1 MSSINSLVNQKRN
14 KNLIRRTMLA
24 AIAGCLMSVCIAFAG
39 TVDIATNFFG
49 LVVTVIAKG
58 LLNAADIVL
67 EPLLEITTMSTADV
81 SRFVPGFDSGN
92 NIGNFFIQ
100 AINIIAYMIAGVLI
114 CCHII
119 SYLINIAHGEKVE
132 SIPKLIWNAVFG
144 IVMVICGK
152 TFLTMIF
159 NEIVAPLSSALTEGV
174 SDAGG
179 TFSFSGV
186 GSDMTGL
193 GEITSA
199 FDLNSLATLIVV
211 LALMLIIWWNLI
223 KLVLE
228 CAERYI
234 ICIFTIN
241 LSPLAFAT
249 MASENTKDTARSWLQ
264 MFWSQCVLLILNIW
278 VVGIARTALNNGLF
292 GASNTE
298 MVKWGLITYA
308 FLKIA
313 QRLDDMMQTAG
324 LKITRTTGLDP
335 ISEASGVLRSIG
347 NVFGGV
353 ASVAGHV
360 AGVGKNMWD
369 AGKNIGKANGVE
381 PIKSFADFMNGG
393 ETSAQD
399 GGYVNNASMADKM
412 KADAVLG
419 KETMYDRADK
429 MASGALNADSYNTD
443 AYKQVLEDKL
453 RSAGHLDDD
462 AHVESVKIGEDGKL
476 LASAV
481 KRDEKNRVSEKSE
494 FEIGDTQEGL
504 LDVNGAKKY
513 DSMQVAPNGKSV
525 MEEDSAMGKFGL
537 RKVGEDAAGNQIW
550 EAEQSVNMFGDKVK
564 DVTPDANNKV
574 QFTIPASEIAKGRKA
589 GDSDA
594 MTAYK
599 HFNAND
605 DNDAF
610 KNSIRDALSAETGS
624 AALNK
629 ARENEE
635 EQAAMAT
642 RIGMTD
648 KERLADMMNPDSN
661 ADYNSPN
668 AFKAMEDHIKENAQ
682 YYPAQAAMLADGGH
696 VTGMHVSDGTDGNP
710 AGSLI
715 VAIGNDQDGKNSQ
728 ATCTFTRDEEPVP
741 ETAETPAAQ
750 TNEQPVK
757 DADAAPAPVNE
768 DAPAPVGEEASAP
781 APQSA
786 DETTAAPATET
797 AQAPVPQDMDSKV
810 DAPAPVSEEA
820 SAPAPQSADEAPT
833 APATETAQAPV
844 PQDVDSK
851 VDAPAP
857 VGEEASAPAP
867 QSVDETA
874 TTPVAETAQTPV
886 PQDIDSEVDAPAP
899 VGEEAAT
906 PAPQDVGGKADAPV
920 PASENASAPATQSA
934 DGKVAEPTSADGA
947 TPASGVTAPAPV
959 PAQNPTTNTVN
970 APVQGAAPVSGGTV
984 PGAANAPKTANVP
997 GMAANNMPAST
1008 APETAA
1014 TPAVNAPAPAST
1026 TGTNAP
1032 TSVPGTTP
1040 APSTASGQ
1048 SSTAPGSGTA
1058 PTTVRPATGA
1068 GSVSAPAPSAS
1079 IPTAPVSGGSA
1090 GVAVAAGV
1098 AAGAVAGTAAGQAQP
1113 VSAPASTTVSAPGS
1127 APTIP
1132 TESSAASAPTST
1144 TPATTTPASA
1154 PESGSGTTND
1164 GATAPVV
1171 NHEASAPT
1179 APIPATAPAST
1190 QESGETASAPSTA
1203 TTPATQITPE
1213 TASAPS
1219 ESDSSSAGGHA
1230 TTPNEG
1236 TTHSESSGTGS
1247 VSDVPGAGG
1256 TDTLGRSDSAP
1267 TSTNGQESGSAPA
1280 QGSGGTMS
1288 PATAD
1293 TASAVPESAPAES
1306 ATTTNVATP
1315 APVSD
1320 TGSSEPS
1327 GDSGSSFGNDAGS
1340 SSGSAP
1346 ASGESAHA
1354 PSGSGSSGSGTSVSA
1369 PASSGNTG
1377 SSSES
1382 ASSGSANDSTDT
1394 PTSETG
1400 GTSSETVEAPAADG
1414 LPYAVGET
1422 GGSGYS
1428 EGDMP
1433 PEPETT
1439 VETETAATEVV
1450 QVEQAAEQQS
1460 SGSAVTETVD
1470 EAGSESNT
1478 QNSHD
1483 DSENYSGGQNT
1494 DAEDVSEPDSA
1505 DEPDTQDETE
1515 DTEFDATDDAAFDVP
1530 IADGSEYYEDKAQ
1543 TNSFTAPEQ
1552 EMAEPEPVAEHEH
1565 ESEPEQLAEQKR
1577 PPIPEAYMTSQS
1589 SVTRL
1594 SSTNGTVES
1603 DSLGMFQMTREEV
1616 ADNGW
1621 TTWRILQ
1628 KVDSDGSVPEYAPFV
1643 VHIKPVWD
1651 PATRTSRPATFDEV
1665 ANKARSIEGFEN
1677 VGPDLDADYRRS
1689 QARQES
1695 RKNSEPRPYNGHS
1708 NGQPHFQ
1715 RYDDQKRD
1723 SHGHGK
1729 QDKKHNPFSGMGDY
1743 KRKR

>member
-1 MSSINSLVNQKRN
+1 
-14 KNLIRRTMLA
+14 
-24 AIAGCLMSVCIAFAG
+24 MSVCIAFAG

-179 TFSFSGV
+179 TFSFSSV

-757 DADAAPAPVNE
+757 DVDAAPAPLNE
-768 DAPAPVGEEASAP
+768 DAPAPVG
-781 APQSA
+781 
-786 DETTAAPATET
+786 
-797 AQAPVPQDMDSKV
+797 
-810 DAPAPVSEEA
+810 EEA

-867 QSVDETA
+867 QSVDATA
-874 TTPVAETAQTPV
+874 TTPIAETAQTPV
-886 PQDIDSEVDAPAP
+886 PQDMDSEVDAPAP
-899 VGEEAAT
+899 VGEEAVT

-920 PASENASAPATQSA
+920 PASEYASAPATQST
-934 DGKVAEPTSADGA
+934 DGKVAEPTSAGGA
-947 TPASGVTAPAPV
+947 TPASGVTTPAPA

-984 PGAANAPKTANVP
+984 PGTANAPKTANVP

-1014 TPAVNAPAPAST
+1014 TPAVNTPAPAST
-1026 TGTNAP
+1026 TGANAP

-1040 APSTASGQ
+1040 TPSTTSGQ
-1048 SSTAPGSGTA
+1048 SSTVPGSGTA
-1058 PTTVRPATGA
+1058 PAKAKPTTGA

-1079 IPTAPVSGGSA
+1079 IPSAPVSGDS
-1090 GVAVAAGV
+1090 AGV
-1098 AAGAVAGTAAGQAQP
+1098 AAGAVAGTATGQAHP

-1127 APTIP
+1127 VPTTP
-1132 TESSAASAPTST
+1132 TESGAASAPASPAPT
-1144 TPATTTPASA
+1144 TPTHVSA
-1154 PESGSGTTND
+1154 PESGSGTTNG

-1190 QESGETASAPSTA
+1190 QESGETAPAPSTA
-1203 TTPATQITPE
+1203 TTHATQITPE

-1219 ESDSSSAGGHA
+1219 ESGSSPAGGHA
-1230 TTPNEG
+1230 TAPNEG

-1247 VSDVPGAGG
+1247 VSNAPSADG

-1280 QGSGGTMS
+1280 QGSGGTTS

-1293 TASAVPESAPAES
+1293 TASAAPESAPAES
-1306 ATTTNVATP
+1306 VTTTNVATLAP
-1315 APVSD
+1315 ASD

-1327 GDSGSSFGNDAGS
+1327 GNSGS
-1340 SSGSAP
+1340 SSGNGA
-1346 ASGESAHA
+1346 
-1354 PSGSGSSGSGTSVSA
+1354 GSSGSGTSVSA
-1369 PASSGNTG
+1369 PASSGNIG

-1382 ASSGSANDSTDT
+1382 APSGSVNDSTDT

-1400 GTSSETVEAPAADG
+1400 GTSSEKVEAPAADG

-1439 VETETAATEVV
+1439 VKTETAATEVV

-1565 ESEPEQLAEQKR
+1565 ESEPEQVAEQKR

-1695 RKNSEPRPYNGHS
+1695 RKNSEPRPYNGRS

-1723 SHGHGK
+1723 SQGHGK
-1729 QDKKHNPFSGMGDY
+1729 QNKRNNPFSGMDDY

>member
-1 MSSINSLVNQKRN
+1 
-14 KNLIRRTMLA
+14 MLA
-24 AIAGCLMSVCIAFAG
+24 AVAGCLMSVCIAFAG

-92 NIGNFFIQ
+92 NIGNFFIR

-179 TFSFSGV
+179 TFSFSSV

-605 DNDAF
+605 DSDAF

-757 DADAAPAPVNE
+757 DVDAAPAPLNE
-768 DAPAPVGEEASAP
+768 DAPAPVG
-781 APQSA
+781 
-786 DETTAAPATET
+786 
-797 AQAPVPQDMDSKV
+797 
-810 DAPAPVSEEA
+810 EEA

-851 VDAPAP
+851 VDAHAP

-867 QSVDETA
+867 QSVDATA
-874 TTPVAETAQTPV
+874 TTPIAETAQTPV
-886 PQDIDSEVDAPAP
+886 PQDMDSEVDAPAP
-899 VGEEAAT
+899 VGEEAVT
-906 PAPQDVGGKADAPV
+906 HAPQDVGDKADAPV

-934 DGKVAEPTSADGA
+934 DGKVAEPTSAGGA
-947 TPASGVTAPAPV
+947 TPASGVTAPAPA

-984 PGAANAPKTANVP
+984 PGTANAPKTANVP

-1014 TPAVNAPAPAST
+1014 TPAVNAPAPGST
-1026 TGTNAP
+1026 TGANAP

-1048 SSTAPGSGTA
+1048 SSTVPGSGTA
-1058 PTTVRPATGA
+1058 PTTVRPAAGA
-1068 GSVSAPAPSAS
+1068 GSVSAQAPSAS

-1098 AAGAVAGTAAGQAQP
+1098 AAGAVAGTATGQAHP

-1127 APTIP
+1127 VPTTP
-1132 TESSAASAPTST
+1132 TESGAASAPASPAPT
-1144 TPATTTPASA
+1144 TPTHVSA
-1154 PESGSGTTND
+1154 PESGSGTTNG

-1230 TTPNEG
+1230 TPNEG

-1247 VSDVPGAGG
+1247 VSNVPGAGG

-1327 GDSGSSFGNDAGS
+1327 GDSGSSFGNGAGS

-1369 PASSGNTG
+1369 LTSSGNIG

-1382 ASSGSANDSTDT
+1382 APSGSVNDSTDT

-1400 GTSSETVEAPAADG
+1400 GTSSEKVEAPAADG

-1439 VETETAATEVV
+1439 VKTETAATEVV

-1460 SGSAVTETVD
+1460 GSSTVTETVD
-1470 EAGSESNT
+1470 EAGSESHT

-1483 DSENYSGGQNT
+1483 DSENYSDGQNT
-1494 DAEDVSEPDSA
+1494 DTEDVPEPDSA

-1552 EMAEPEPVAEHEH
+1552 EMAEPEPVAEPEP
-1565 ESEPEQLAEQKR
+1565 ESEPEQVAEQKR

-1677 VGPDLDADYRRS
+1677 VGPDLDVDYRRS

-1695 RKNSEPRPYNGHS
+1695 RKNSEPRPYNGRS

>member
-1 MSSINSLVNQKRN
+1 
-14 KNLIRRTMLA
+14 MLA

-92 NIGNFFIQ
+92 NIGNFFIR

-144 IVMVICGK
+144 IAMVICGK

-308 FLKIA
+308 FLRIA

-610 KNSIRDALSAETGS
+610 KNSIRDVLSAETGS

-757 DADAAPAPVNE
+757 DVDAAPAPLNE
-768 DAPAPVGEEASAP
+768 DAPAPVG
-781 APQSA
+781 
-786 DETTAAPATET
+786 
-797 AQAPVPQDMDSKV
+797 
-810 DAPAPVSEEA
+810 EEA

-833 APATETAQAPV
+833 APATETAQ
-844 PQDVDSK
+844 
-851 VDAPAP
+851 
-857 VGEEASAPAP
+857 
-867 QSVDETA
+867 
-874 TTPVAETAQTPV
+874 TPV
-886 PQDIDSEVDAPAP
+886 PQDMDSEVDAPAP
-899 VGEEAAT
+899 VGGEAVT
-906 PAPQDVGGKADAPV
+906 HAPQDVGDKADAPV

-934 DGKVAEPTSADGA
+934 DGKVAEPTSAGGA
-947 TPASGVTAPAPV
+947 TPASGVTAPAPA

-984 PGAANAPKTANVP
+984 PGTANPPKTANVP

-1014 TPAVNAPAPAST
+1014 TPAVNAPAPGST
-1026 TGTNAP
+1026 TGANAP

-1048 SSTAPGSGTA
+1048 SSTVPGSGTA
-1058 PTTVRPATGA
+1058 PTTVRPAAGA
-1068 GSVSAPAPSAS
+1068 GSVSAQAPSAS

-1098 AAGAVAGTAAGQAQP
+1098 AAGAVAGTATGQAHP

-1127 APTIP
+1127 VPTTP
-1132 TESSAASAPTST
+1132 TESGAASAPASPAPT
-1144 TPATTTPASA
+1144 TPTHVSA
-1154 PESGSGTTND
+1154 PESGSGTTNG

-1247 VSDVPGAGG
+1247 VSNVPGAGG

-1369 PASSGNTG
+1369 PASSGNTD

-1439 VETETAATEVV
+1439 VKTETAATEVV
-1450 QVEQAAEQQS
+1450 QVEQAAEQQT

-1470 EAGSESNT
+1470 EAGSESHT

-1494 DAEDVSEPDSA
+1494 DTEDVSKPDSA

-1565 ESEPEQLAEQKR
+1565 ESEPEQVAEQKR

-1695 RKNSEPRPYNGHS
+1695 RKNSEPRPYNGRS

-1723 SHGHGK
+1723 SQGHGK
-1729 QDKKHNPFSGMGDY
+1729 QNKRNNPFSGMDDY

>member
-1 MSSINSLVNQKRN
+1 
-14 KNLIRRTMLA
+14 
-24 AIAGCLMSVCIAFAG
+24 MSVCIAFAG

-313 QRLDDMMQTAG
+313 QRLDDMMQIAG

-757 DADAAPAPVNE
+757 DVDAAPASLNE
-768 DAPAPVGEEASAP
+768 DAPAPVG
-781 APQSA
+781 
-786 DETTAAPATET
+786 
-797 AQAPVPQDMDSKV
+797 
-810 DAPAPVSEEA
+810 EEA

-867 QSVDETA
+867 QSVDATA
-874 TTPVAETAQTPV
+874 TTPIAETAQTPV
-886 PQDIDSEVDAPAP
+886 PQDMDSEVDAPAP
-899 VGEEAAT
+899 VGEEAVT
-906 PAPQDVGGKADAPV
+906 HAPQDVGDKADAPV

-934 DGKVAEPTSADGA
+934 DGKVAEPTSAGGA
-947 TPASGVTAPAPV
+947 TPASGVTAPALA

-984 PGAANAPKTANVP
+984 PGTANAPKTANVP
-997 GMAANNMPAST
+997 GMPANNMPAST

-1014 TPAVNAPAPAST
+1014 TPAVNAPAPGST
-1026 TGTNAP
+1026 TGANAP

-1048 SSTAPGSGTA
+1048 SSTVPGSGTA
-1058 PTTVRPATGA
+1058 PTTVRPAAGA
-1068 GSVSAPAPSAS
+1068 GSVSAQAPSAS

-1098 AAGAVAGTAAGQAQP
+1098 AAGAVAGTATGQAHP

-1127 APTIP
+1127 VPTTP
-1132 TESSAASAPTST
+1132 TESGAASAPASPAPT
-1144 TPATTTPASA
+1144 TPTHVSA
-1154 PESGSGTTND
+1154 PESGSGTTNG

-1247 VSDVPGAGG
+1247 VSNVPGAGG
-1256 TDTLGRSDSAP
+1256 TDTHGRSDSAP

-1293 TASAVPESAPAES
+1293 TASAVPESEPAES

-1327 GDSGSSFGNDAGS
+1327 GDSGSSFGNGAGS

-1354 PSGSGSSGSGTSVSA
+1354 PSGSGGSGSGTSVSA

-1439 VETETAATEVV
+1439 VETETAATELV

>member
-1 MSSINSLVNQKRN
+1 
-14 KNLIRRTMLA
+14 MLA
-24 AIAGCLMSVCIAFAG
+24 AVAGCLMSVCIAFAG

-757 DADAAPAPVNE
+757 DVDAAPAPLNE
-768 DAPAPVGEEASAP
+768 DAPAPVG
-781 APQSA
+781 
-786 DETTAAPATET
+786 
-797 AQAPVPQDMDSKV
+797 
-810 DAPAPVSEEA
+810 EEA

-867 QSVDETA
+867 QSVDATA
-874 TTPVAETAQTPV
+874 TTPIAETAQTPV
-886 PQDIDSEVDAPAP
+886 PQDMDSEVDAPAP
-899 VGEEAAT
+899 VGEEAVT

-920 PASENASAPATQSA
+920 PASENASAPATQST
-934 DGKVAEPTSADGA
+934 DGKVAEPTSAGGA
-947 TPASGVTAPAPV
+947 TPASGVTTPAPA

-984 PGAANAPKTANVP
+984 PGTANAPKTANVP

-1014 TPAVNAPAPAST
+1014 TPAVNTPAPAST
-1026 TGTNAP
+1026 TGANAP

-1040 APSTASGQ
+1040 TPSTTSGQ
-1048 SSTAPGSGTA
+1048 SSTVPGSGTA
-1058 PTTVRPATGA
+1058 PAKAKPTTGA

-1079 IPTAPVSGGSA
+1079 IPSAPVSGDS
-1090 GVAVAAGV
+1090 AGV
-1098 AAGAVAGTAAGQAQP
+1098 AAGAVAGTATRQAHP

-1127 APTIP
+1127 VPTTP
-1132 TESSAASAPTST
+1132 TES
-1144 TPATTTPASA
+1144 
-1154 PESGSGTTND
+1154 
-1164 GATAPVV
+1164 GA
-1171 NHEASAPT
+1171 
-1179 APIPATAPAST
+1179 
-1190 QESGETASAPSTA
+1190 
-1203 TTPATQITPE
+1203 
-1213 TASAPS
+1213 ASAPS

-1230 TTPNEG
+1230 TAPNEG
-1236 TTHSESSGTGS
+1236 TTHSESSGTDS
-1247 VSDVPGAGG
+1247 VSNVP

-1280 QGSGGTMS
+1280 QGGGGTTS

-1293 TASAVPESAPAES
+1293 TASAAPESAPAES

-1327 GDSGSSFGNDAGS
+1327 GDSGSSSGNSAGS

-1369 PASSGNTG
+1369 LTSSGNTG

-1382 ASSGSANDSTDT
+1382 ASSGSANDSTNT

-1460 SGSAVTETVD
+1460 SGSAVTETVN

-1565 ESEPEQLAEQKR
+1565 ESEPEQVAEQKR

-1695 RKNSEPRPYNGHS
+1695 RKNSEPRPYNGRS

-1723 SHGHGK
+1723 SQGHGK
-1729 QDKKHNPFSGMGDY
+1729 QNKRNNPFSGMDDY

>member
-1 MSSINSLVNQKRN
+1 
-14 KNLIRRTMLA
+14 MLA
-24 AIAGCLMSVCIAFAG
+24 AVAGCLMSVCIAFAG

-81 SRFVPGFDSGN
+81 SRFVPGFDNGN

-119 SYLINIAHGEKVE
+119 SYLINLAHGEKVE
-132 SIPKLIWNAVFG
+132 SVPKLIWNAVFG

-152 TFLTMIF
+152 TLLTMIF

-241 LSPLAFAT
+241 FSPLAFAT
-249 MASENTKDTARSWLQ
+249 MASENTKDTAKSWLQ

-335 ISEASGVLRSIG
+335 ISEASGVLWSIG

-429 MASGALNADSYNTD
+429 MASGALNTDSYNTD

-797 AQAPVPQDMDSKV
+797 AQAPVPQDMDS
-810 DAPAPVSEEA
+810 
-820 SAPAPQSADEAPT
+820 
-833 APATETAQAPV
+833 
-844 PQDVDSK
+844 
-851 VDAPAP
+851 
-857 VGEEASAPAP
+857 
-867 QSVDETA
+867 
-874 TTPVAETAQTPV
+874 
-886 PQDIDSEVDAPAP
+886 EVDAPAP
-899 VGEEAAT
+899 VGEEAVT
-906 PAPQDVGGKADAPV
+906 HAPQDVGDKADAPV

-934 DGKVAEPTSADGA
+934 DGKVAEPTSAGGA
-947 TPASGVTAPAPV
+947 TPASGVTAPAPA

-984 PGAANAPKTANVP
+984 PGTANAPKTANVP

-1014 TPAVNAPAPAST
+1014 TPAVNAPAPGST
-1026 TGTNAP
+1026 TGANAP

-1048 SSTAPGSGTA
+1048 SSTVPGSGTA
-1058 PTTVRPATGA
+1058 PTTVRPAAGA
-1068 GSVSAPAPSAS
+1068 GSVSAQAPSAS

-1098 AAGAVAGTAAGQAQP
+1098 AAGAVAGTATGQAHP

-1127 APTIP
+1127 VPTTP
-1132 TESSAASAPTST
+1132 TESGAASAPASPAPT
-1144 TPATTTPASA
+1144 TPTHVSA
-1154 PESGSGTTND
+1154 PESGSGTTNG

-1247 VSDVPGAGG
+1247 VSNVPGAGG

-1327 GDSGSSFGNDAGS
+1327 GDSGSSFGNGAGS

-1369 PASSGNTG
+1369 PASSGNTD

-1400 GTSSETVEAPAADG
+1400 GTSSKTVEAPAADG

-1439 VETETAATEVV
+1439 VKTETAATEVV
-1450 QVEQAAEQQS
+1450 QVEQAAEQQT

-1470 EAGSESNT
+1470 EAGSESHT

-1494 DAEDVSEPDSA
+1494 DTEDVSKPDSA

-1565 ESEPEQLAEQKR
+1565 ESEPEQVAEQKR

>member
-1 MSSINSLVNQKRN
+1 
-14 KNLIRRTMLA
+14 MLA
-24 AIAGCLMSVCIAFAG
+24 AVAGCLMSVCIAFAG

-49 LVVTVIAKG
+49 LIVTVIAKG

-67 EPLLEITTMSTADV
+67 KPLLEITTMSTADV
-81 SRFVPGFDSGN
+81 SRFVPGFGSGN
-92 NIGNFFIQ
+92 NIGDFFIQ

-119 SYLINIAHGEKVE
+119 SYLISIAHDEKVE
-132 SIPKLIWNAVFG
+132 SIPKLFWNAVFG

-159 NEIVAPLSSALTEGV
+159 NEIVSPLSSALTEGV

-179 TFSFSGV
+179 TFSFSSV

-211 LALMLIIWWNLI
+211 LVLMLIIWWNLI

-234 ICIFTIN
+234 ICVFTIN

-605 DNDAF
+605 DSDAF

-635 EQAAMAT
+635 KQAAMAT

-741 ETAETPAAQ
+741 ETAETPAVQ

-757 DADAAPAPVNE
+757 DADAAPAPLNE

-786 DETTAAPATET
+786 DE
-797 AQAPVPQDMDSKV
+797 
-810 DAPAPVSEEA
+810 
-820 SAPAPQSADEAPT
+820 APT
-833 APATETAQAPV
+833 ASATETAQAPV
-844 PQDVDSK
+844 PQDVDS
-851 VDAPAP
+851 
-857 VGEEASAPAP
+857 
-867 QSVDETA
+867 
-874 TTPVAETAQTPV
+874 
-886 PQDIDSEVDAPAP
+886 EVDAPAP
-899 VGEEAAT
+899 IGEKAAT
-906 PAPQDVGGKADAPV
+906 PAPQDVGDKADAPV

-934 DGKVAEPTSADGA
+934 DGNVAEPASAGGT
-947 TPASGVTAPAPV
+947 TPASGATAPTPA
-959 PAQNPTTNTVN
+959 PAQNSTTNTVN

-984 PGAANAPKTANVP
+984 PGTANAPKTANVP
-997 GMAANNMPAST
+997 G
-1008 APETAA
+1008 TAA

-1026 TGTNAP
+1026 TGANAP
-1032 TSVPGTTP
+1032 TSVPGTSP

-1048 SSTAPGSGTA
+1048 SSTVPGSGTA
-1058 PTTVRPATGA
+1058 PTTVRPAAGA
-1068 GSVSAPAPSAS
+1068 GSVSTPAPSAS

-1113 VSAPASTTVSAPGS
+1113 VSTPASTTVSAPGS

-1132 TESSAASAPTST
+1132 TESGAASAPTS
-1144 TPATTTPASA
+1144 TTPASA

-1171 NHEASAPT
+1171 NHEASVPT
-1179 APIPATAPAST
+1179 VPIPATAPAST
-1190 QESGETASAPSTA
+1190 QESGE
-1203 TTPATQITPE
+1203 I
-1213 TASAPS
+1213 
-1219 ESDSSSAGGHA
+1219 
-1230 TTPNEG
+1230 
-1236 TTHSESSGTGS
+1236 
-1247 VSDVPGAGG
+1247 
-1256 TDTLGRSDSAP
+1256 
-1267 TSTNGQESGSAPA
+1267 APA
-1280 QGSGGTMS
+1280 QGSGGTTS
-1288 PATAD
+1288 PATVD
-1293 TASAVPESAPAES
+1293 TTSAAPESAPAES

-1315 APVSD
+1315 APASD

-1327 GDSGSSFGNDAGS
+1327 GSSESSSDNSAGS

-1369 PASSGNTG
+1369 PTSSGDTG

-1382 ASSGSANDSTDT
+1382 APSGSVNDSTDT
-1394 PTSETG
+1394 PTSETAD
-1400 GTSSETVEAPAADG
+1400 TSSENVEVPAADG

-1460 SGSAVTETVD
+1460 GGSTVTETVD

-1483 DSENYSGGQNT
+1483 DSESYSGGQYT
-1494 DAEDVSEPDSA
+1494 DTEDVSEPDSA

-1515 DTEFDATDDAAFDVP
+1515 DTEFDETDDAAFDAP

-1552 EMAEPEPVAEHEH
+1552 EMAEPEPAA
-1565 ESEPEQLAEQKR
+1565 EPESKSEQVPEQKR

-1729 QDKKHNPFSGMGDY
+1729 QDKRHNPFSGMGDY
-1743 KRKR
+1743 KRRR

>member
-1 MSSINSLVNQKRN
+1 MNQKRN

-24 AIAGCLMSVCIAFAG
+24 AVAGCLMSVCIAFAG

-249 MASENTKDTARSWLQ
+249 MASENTKDTAKSWLQ

-605 DNDAF
+605 DSDAF

-741 ETAETPAAQ
+741 ETAETPAVQ

-757 DADAAPAPVNE
+757 DADAAPAPLNE

-781 APQSA
+781 APQS
-786 DETTAAPATET
+786 T
-797 AQAPVPQDMDSKV
+797 
-810 DAPAPVSEEA
+810 
-820 SAPAPQSADEAPT
+820 DEAPT

-844 PQDVDSK
+844 PQDVDSR

-857 VGEEASAPAP
+857 VGEEASVPAP

-874 TTPVAETAQTPV
+874 TTPAAETAQAPV
-886 PQDIDSEVDAPAP
+886 PQDMDSGVDAPAP
-899 VGEEAAT
+899 VGEETVT
-906 PAPQDVGGKADAPV
+906 PASQDVGGKADAPV

-934 DGKVAEPTSADGA
+934 DGKVVEPTSAGGA
-947 TPASGVTAPAPV
+947 TPASGVTAPTPA

-970 APVQGAAPVSGGTV
+970 APAQEAAPVSGVTV
-984 PGAANAPKTANVP
+984 PGTANAPKTANVP

-1014 TPAVNAPAPAST
+1014 TPVVNAPAPASN
-1026 TGTNAP
+1026 TGTSAP
-1032 TSVPGTTP
+1032 TSVPGTSP

-1048 SSTAPGSGTA
+1048 SSTVPGSGTA
-1058 PTTVRPATGA
+1058 PTTVKPAAGA
-1068 GSVSAPAPSAS
+1068 GSVSTPAPSAS

-1113 VSAPASTTVSAPGS
+1113 VSTPASTTVSAPGS
-1127 APTIP
+1127 APTTP
-1132 TESSAASAPTST
+1132 TESGAASAPASPS
-1144 TPATTTPASA
+1144 PAAPTHVSA

-1190 QESGETASAPSTA
+1190 QESGETAPAPSSA
-1203 TTPATQITPE
+1203 TTPATQTTSE
-1213 TASAPS
+1213 TASS
-1219 ESDSSSAGGHA
+1219 ESSAPSAGGHA

-1247 VSDVPGAGG
+1247 VSNVPGAGG

-1327 GDSGSSFGNDAGS
+1327 GDSGSSFGNGAGS

-1382 ASSGSANDSTDT
+1382 ASSSSANDSTDT

-1450 QVEQAAEQQS
+1450 QVEQAAEQQT

-1470 EAGSESNT
+1470 EAGSESHT

-1494 DAEDVSEPDSA
+1494 DTEDVPKPDFA

-1552 EMAEPEPVAEHEH
+1552 EMAEPEPVAEP
-1565 ESEPEQLAEQKR
+1565 ESEPEQVAEQKR

-1695 RKNSEPRPYNGHS
+1695 RKNSEPRHYNERS
-1708 NGQPHFQ
+1708 NDQPHFQ

-1729 QDKKHNPFSGMGDY
+1729 QDKRHNPFSGMGDY
-1743 KRKR
+1743 KRRR

>member
-1 MSSINSLVNQKRN
+1 
-14 KNLIRRTMLA
+14 MLA

-119 SYLINIAHGEKVE
+119 SYLINIAHDEKVE

-324 LKITRTTGLDP
+324 LKITRTTRLDT
-335 ISEASGVLRSIG
+335 ISEASDVLRSIG

-757 DADAAPAPVNE
+757 DVDAAPAPLNE
-768 DAPAPVGEEASAP
+768 DAPAPVG
-781 APQSA
+781 
-786 DETTAAPATET
+786 
-797 AQAPVPQDMDSKV
+797 
-810 DAPAPVSEEA
+810 EEA

-867 QSVDETA
+867 QSVDATA
-874 TTPVAETAQTPV
+874 TTPIAETAQTPV
-886 PQDIDSEVDAPAP
+886 PQDMDSEVDAPAP
-899 VGEEAAT
+899 VGEEAVT
-906 PAPQDVGGKADAPV
+906 HAPQDVGDKADAPV

-934 DGKVAEPTSADGA
+934 DGKVAEPTSAGGA
-947 TPASGVTAPAPV
+947 TPASGVTAPAPA

-984 PGAANAPKTANVP
+984 PGTANPPKTANVP

-1014 TPAVNAPAPAST
+1014 TPAVNAPAPGST
-1026 TGTNAP
+1026 TGANAP

-1048 SSTAPGSGTA
+1048 SSTVPGSGTA
-1058 PTTVRPATGA
+1058 PTTVRPAAGA
-1068 GSVSAPAPSAS
+1068 GSVSAQAPSAS

-1098 AAGAVAGTAAGQAQP
+1098 AAGAVAGTATGQAHP

-1127 APTIP
+1127 VPTTP
-1132 TESSAASAPTST
+1132 TESGAASAPASPAPT
-1144 TPATTTPASA
+1144 TPTHVSA
-1154 PESGSGTTND
+1154 PESGSGTTNG

>member
-1 MSSINSLVNQKRN
+1 
-14 KNLIRRTMLA
+14 MLA
-24 AIAGCLMSVCIAFAG
+24 AVAGCLMSVCIAFAG

-179 TFSFSGV
+179 TFSFSSV

-781 APQSA
+781 
-786 DETTAAPATET
+786 
-797 AQAPVPQDMDSKV
+797 V
-810 DAPAPVSEEA
+810 
-820 SAPAPQSADEAPT
+820 PQSADEAPT

-906 PAPQDVGGKADAPV
+906 PAPQDVGGKADAHV

-934 DGKVAEPTSADGA
+934 DGKVAEPTSAGGA
-947 TPASGVTAPAPV
+947 TPASGVTAPAPA
-959 PAQNPTTNTVN
+959 PAQNSTTNTVN

-984 PGAANAPKTANVP
+984 PGTANAPKTANVP

-1014 TPAVNAPAPAST
+1014 TPAVNAPVPAST
-1026 TGTNAP
+1026 TGANAP

-1048 SSTAPGSGTA
+1048 SSTVPGSGTA
-1058 PTTVRPATGA
+1058 PAMVRPAAGA

-1113 VSAPASTTVSAPGS
+1113 VSTPASTTVSAPGS
-1127 APTIP
+1127 TLTTP
-1132 TESSAASAPTST
+1132 TESGTASAPAST
-1144 TPATTTPASA
+1144 TPAAPTHVSA
-1154 PESGSGTTND
+1154 LESGSGTTND
-1164 GATAPVV
+1164 GATVPVV
-1171 NHEASAPT
+1171 NHEASVPT
-1179 APIPATAPAST
+1179 APIHATAPAST
-1190 QESGETASAPSTA
+1190 QESGETAPAPSTA
-1203 TTPATQITPE
+1203 TTHATQITPE

-1219 ESDSSSAGGHA
+1219 ESGSSPAGGHA
-1230 TTPNEG
+1230 TAPNEG

-1247 VSDVPGAGG
+1247 GG
-1256 TDTLGRSDSAP
+1256 TT
-1267 TSTNGQESGSAPA
+1267 
-1280 QGSGGTMS
+1280 S

-1293 TASAVPESAPAES
+1293 TASAAPESAPAES
-1306 ATTTNVATP
+1306 VTTTNVATLAP
-1315 APVSD
+1315 ASD

-1327 GDSGSSFGNDAGS
+1327 GNSGS
-1340 SSGSAP
+1340 SSGNGA
-1346 ASGESAHA
+1346 
-1354 PSGSGSSGSGTSVSA
+1354 GSSGSGTSVSA
-1369 PASSGNTG
+1369 PASSGNIG

-1382 ASSGSANDSTDT
+1382 APFGSVNDSTDT

-1400 GTSSETVEAPAADG
+1400 GTSSEKVEAPAADG

-1428 EGDMP
+1428 ECDMP

-1439 VETETAATEVV
+1439 VKTETAATEVV

-1460 SGSAVTETVD
+1460 GSSTVTETVD
-1470 EAGSESNT
+1470 EAGSESHT

-1494 DAEDVSEPDSA
+1494 DTEDVPEPDSV

-1515 DTEFDATDDAAFDVP
+1515 DTEFDATDDSAFDVP

-1543 TNSFTAPEQ
+1543 TNSFTAPAQ
-1552 EMAEPEPVAEHEH
+1552 EMAEPEPVAESEP
-1565 ESEPEQLAEQKR
+1565 ESEPEQVAEQKR
-1577 PPIPEAYMTSQS
+1577 PPIPEAYMTSRS

-1695 RKNSEPRPYNGHS
+1695 RKNSEPRPYNGRS

-1723 SHGHGK
+1723 SQGHGK
-1729 QDKKHNPFSGMGDY
+1729 QNKRNDPFSGIDDY

>member
-1 MSSINSLVNQKRN
+1 
-14 KNLIRRTMLA
+14 MLA

-249 MASENTKDTARSWLQ
+249 MASENTKDTSRSWLQ

-728 ATCTFTRDEEPVP
+728 ATCTFTRDEETAS

-757 DADAAPAPVNE
+757 DVDAAPAPLNE
-768 DAPAPVGEEASAP
+768 DAPAPVG
-781 APQSA
+781 
-786 DETTAAPATET
+786 
-797 AQAPVPQDMDSKV
+797 
-810 DAPAPVSEEA
+810 EEA

-857 VGEEASAPAP
+857 VGEEA
-867 QSVDETA
+867 VTH
-874 TTPVAETAQTPV
+874 
-886 PQDIDSEVDAPAP
+886 
-899 VGEEAAT
+899 
-906 PAPQDVGGKADAPV
+906 APQDVGDKADAPV

-934 DGKVAEPTSADGA
+934 DGKVAEPTSAGGA
-947 TPASGVTAPAPV
+947 TPASGVTAPAPA

-984 PGAANAPKTANVP
+984 PGTANAPKTVNVP

-1014 TPAVNAPAPAST
+1014 TPAVNAPAPGST
-1026 TGTNAP
+1026 TGANAP

-1048 SSTAPGSGTA
+1048 SSTVPGSGTA
-1058 PTTVRPATGA
+1058 PTTVRPAAGA
-1068 GSVSAPAPSAS
+1068 GSVSAHAPSAS

-1098 AAGAVAGTAAGQAQP
+1098 AAGAVAGTATGQAHP

-1127 APTIP
+1127 VPTTP
-1132 TESSAASAPTST
+1132 TESGAASAPASPAPT
-1144 TPATTTPASA
+1144 TPTHVSA
-1154 PESGSGTTND
+1154 PESGSGTTNG

-1190 QESGETASAPSTA
+1190 QESGETASTPSTA

-1247 VSDVPGAGG
+1247 VSNVPGAGG

-1327 GDSGSSFGNDAGS
+1327 GDSGSSFGNGAGS

-1369 PASSGNTG
+1369 LTSSGNTG

-1382 ASSGSANDSTDT
+1382 APSGSANDGTDT

-1400 GTSSETVEAPAADG
+1400 GTSSEKVEAPAADG

-1439 VETETAATEVV
+1439 VKTETAATEVV
-1450 QVEQAAEQQS
+1450 QVEQAAEQQT

-1470 EAGSESNT
+1470 EAGSESHT

-1494 DAEDVSEPDSA
+1494 DTEDVSEPDSA

-1565 ESEPEQLAEQKR
+1565 ESEPEQVAEQKR

-1723 SHGHGK
+1723 SHDHGK
-1729 QDKKHNPFSGMGDY
+1729 QDKRHNPFGGMGDY

>member
-1 MSSINSLVNQKRN
+1 
-14 KNLIRRTMLA
+14 MLA
-24 AIAGCLMSVCIAFAG
+24 AVAGCLMSVCIAFAG

-119 SYLINIAHGEKVE
+119 SYLINLAHGEKVE

-152 TFLTMIF
+152 TFLTIIF

-179 TFSFSGV
+179 TFSFSSV

-369 AGKNIGKANGVE
+369 AGKNIGKANGIE

-728 ATCTFTRDEEPVP
+728 ATCTFTRDEETAS

-757 DADAAPAPVNE
+757 DVDAAPAPLNE
-768 DAPAPVGEEASAP
+768 DAPAPVG
-781 APQSA
+781 
-786 DETTAAPATET
+786 
-797 AQAPVPQDMDSKV
+797 
-810 DAPAPVSEEA
+810 EEA

-867 QSVDETA
+867 QSVDATA
-874 TTPVAETAQTPV
+874 TTPIAETAQTPV
-886 PQDIDSEVDAPAP
+886 PQDMDSEVDAPAP
-899 VGEEAAT
+899 VGEEAVT
-906 PAPQDVGGKADAPV
+906 HAPQDVGDKAYAPV

-934 DGKVAEPTSADGA
+934 DGKVAEPTSAGGA
-947 TPASGVTAPAPV
+947 TPVSGVTAPAPA

-984 PGAANAPKTANVP
+984 PGTANAPKTANVP

-1014 TPAVNAPAPAST
+1014 TPAVNTPAPAST
-1026 TGTNAP
+1026 TGANAP

-1040 APSTASGQ
+1040 TPSTTSGQ
-1048 SSTAPGSGTA
+1048 SSTVPGSGTA
-1058 PTTVRPATGA
+1058 PAKAKPTTGA

-1079 IPTAPVSGGSA
+1079 IPSAPVSGDS
-1090 GVAVAAGV
+1090 AGV
-1098 AAGAVAGTAAGQAQP
+1098 AAGAVAGTATGQAHP

-1127 APTIP
+1127 VPTTP
-1132 TESSAASAPTST
+1132 TESGAASAPASPAPT
-1144 TPATTTPASA
+1144 TPTHVSA
-1154 PESGSGTTND
+1154 PESGSGTTNG

-1247 VSDVPGAGG
+1247 VSNVPGAGG

-1267 TSTNGQESGSAPA
+1267 TSINGQESGSAPA

-1327 GDSGSSFGNDAGS
+1327 GDSGSSFGNGAGS

-1565 ESEPEQLAEQKR
+1565 ESEPEQVAEQKR

-1695 RKNSEPRPYNGHS
+1695 RKNSEPRPYNGRS

-1723 SHGHGK
+1723 SQGHGK
-1729 QDKKHNPFSGMGDY
+1729 QNKRNNPFSGMDDY

>member
-1 MSSINSLVNQKRN
+1 
-14 KNLIRRTMLA
+14 MLA
-24 AIAGCLMSVCIAFAG
+24 AVAGCLMAVCIAFAG

-67 EPLLEITTMSTADV
+67 EPLLEITTMSAADV

-100 AINIIAYMIAGVLI
+100 AINYIAYMIASVLI

-119 SYLINIAHGEKVE
+119 SYLINLAHGEKVE

-159 NEIVAPLSSALTEGV
+159 NEIVAPLSSEFTKGV

-179 TFSFSGV
+179 TFSFSSV

-369 AGKNIGKANGVE
+369 AGKNIGKANGIE

-605 DNDAF
+605 DSDAF

-741 ETAETPAAQ
+741 ETAETPAVQ

-757 DADAAPAPVNE
+757 DADAAPAPLNE

-786 DETTAAPATET
+786 DEALTA
-797 AQAPVPQDMDSKV
+797 S
-810 DAPAPVSEEA
+810 
-820 SAPAPQSADEAPT
+820 
-833 APATETAQAPV
+833 ATETAQAPV

-886 PQDIDSEVDAPAP
+886 PQDMDSEVDAPAP
-899 VGEEAAT
+899 IGEKAAT
-906 PAPQDVGGKADAPV
+906 PAPQDVGDKADAPV

-934 DGKVAEPTSADGA
+934 DGKVAEPASAGGT
-947 TPASGVTAPAPV
+947 TPASGATAPTPA
-959 PAQNPTTNTVN
+959 PAQNSTTNTVN

-984 PGAANAPKTANVP
+984 PGTANAPKTANVP
-997 GMAANNMPAST
+997 GTAANNMPAST

-1026 TGTNAP
+1026 TGANAP
-1032 TSVPGTTP
+1032 TSVPGTSP

-1048 SSTAPGSGTA
+1048 SSTVPGSGTA
-1058 PTTVRPATGA
+1058 PTTVRPAAGA
-1068 GSVSAPAPSAS
+1068 GSVSTPAPSAS

-1098 AAGAVAGTAAGQAQP
+1098 AAGAVAGTAAGQAQH
-1113 VSAPASTTVSAPGS
+1113 VSTPASTTVSAPGS

-1132 TESSAASAPTST
+1132 TESGAASAPTS
-1144 TPATTTPASA
+1144 TTPASA

-1171 NHEASAPT
+1171 NHEASVPT
-1179 APIPATAPAST
+1179 VPIPATAPAST
-1190 QESGETASAPSTA
+1190 QESGEIASAPSTA

-1219 ESDSSSAGGHA
+1219 ESCSSPAGGHETA
-1230 TTPNEG
+1230 PNEG
-1236 TTHSESSGTGS
+1236 TAHSESSGTDS
-1247 VSDVPGAGG
+1247 VSNVPGADG

-1280 QGSGGTMS
+1280 QGSGGTTS

-1293 TASAVPESAPAES
+1293 TASAAPESAPAES

-1327 GDSGSSFGNDAGS
+1327 GDSGSSFGNGAGS

-1369 PASSGNTG
+1369 PASSGNTD

-1450 QVEQAAEQQS
+1450 QVEQAAEQQT

-1470 EAGSESNT
+1470 EAGSESHT

-1483 DSENYSGGQNT
+1483 DSENYSSGQNT
-1494 DAEDVSEPDSA
+1494 DTEDVSEPDSA

-1552 EMAEPEPVAEHEH
+1552 EMAEPEPVAEPEP
-1565 ESEPEQLAEQKR
+1565 ETEPEQVAEQKR

-1695 RKNSEPRPYNGHS
+1695 RKNSEPRPYNGRS
-1708 NGQPHFQ
+1708 NGQSHFQ

-1723 SHGHGK
+1723 SQGHGK
-1729 QDKKHNPFSGMGDY
+1729 QNKRNDPFSGIDDY

>member
-1 MSSINSLVNQKRN
+1 
-14 KNLIRRTMLA
+14 MLA
-24 AIAGCLMSVCIAFAG
+24 AVAGCLMSVCIAFAG

-67 EPLLEITTMSTADV
+67 EPLLEITTMSAADV

-249 MASENTKDTARSWLQ
+249 MASENTKDTAKSWLQ

-353 ASVAGHV
+353 ASVAGYV

-629 ARENEE
+629 SRENEE

-757 DADAAPAPVNE
+757 DVDAAPAPLNE
-768 DAPAPVGEEASAP
+768 DAPAPVG
-781 APQSA
+781 
-786 DETTAAPATET
+786 
-797 AQAPVPQDMDSKV
+797 
-810 DAPAPVSEEA
+810 EEA

-867 QSVDETA
+867 QSVDATA
-874 TTPVAETAQTPV
+874 TTPIAETAQTPV
-886 PQDIDSEVDAPAP
+886 PQDMDSEVDAPAP
-899 VGEEAAT
+899 VGEEAVT

-920 PASENASAPATQSA
+920 PASENASAPATQST
-934 DGKVAEPTSADGA
+934 DGKVAEPTSAGGA
-947 TPASGVTAPAPV
+947 TPASGVTTPAPA

-984 PGAANAPKTANVP
+984 PGTANAPKTANVP

-1014 TPAVNAPAPAST
+1014 TPAVNTPAPAST
-1026 TGTNAP
+1026 TGANAP

-1040 APSTASGQ
+1040 TPSTTSGQ
-1048 SSTAPGSGTA
+1048 SSTVPGSGTA
-1058 PTTVRPATGA
+1058 PAKAKPTTGA

-1079 IPTAPVSGGSA
+1079 IPSAPVSGDS
-1090 GVAVAAGV
+1090 AGV
-1098 AAGAVAGTAAGQAQP
+1098 AAGAVAGTATGQAHP

-1127 APTIP
+1127 VPTTP
-1132 TESSAASAPTST
+1132 TESGAASAPASPAPT
-1144 TPATTTPASA
+1144 TPTHVSA
-1154 PESGSGTTND
+1154 PESGSGTTNG

-1230 TTPNEG
+1230 TAPNEG
-1236 TTHSESSGTGS
+1236 TTHSESSGTDS
-1247 VSDVPGAGG
+1247 VSNVP

-1280 QGSGGTMS
+1280 QGGGGTTS

-1293 TASAVPESAPAES
+1293 TASAAPESAPAES

-1327 GDSGSSFGNDAGS
+1327 GDSGSSSGNSAGS

-1346 ASGESAHA
+1346 ASGESAYA

-1369 PASSGNTG
+1369 LTSSGNTG

-1382 ASSGSANDSTDT
+1382 ASSGSANDSTNT

-1565 ESEPEQLAEQKR
+1565 ESEPEQVAEQKR

-1695 RKNSEPRPYNGHS
+1695 RKNSEPRPYNGRS

-1723 SHGHGK
+1723 SQGHGK
-1729 QDKKHNPFSGMGDY
+1729 QNKRNNPFSGMDDY
-1743 KRKR
+1743 KHKR

>member
-1 MSSINSLVNQKRN
+1 
-14 KNLIRRTMLA
+14 MLA
-24 AIAGCLMSVCIAFAG
+24 AVAGCLMSVCIAFAG

-249 MASENTKDTARSWLQ
+249 MASENTKDTAKSWLQ

-757 DADAAPAPVNE
+757 DVDAAPAPLNE
-768 DAPAPVGEEASAP
+768 DAPAPVG
-781 APQSA
+781 
-786 DETTAAPATET
+786 
-797 AQAPVPQDMDSKV
+797 
-810 DAPAPVSEEA
+810 EEA

-867 QSVDETA
+867 QSVDATA
-874 TTPVAETAQTPV
+874 TTPIAETAQTPV
-886 PQDIDSEVDAPAP
+886 PQDMDSEVDAPAP
-899 VGEEAAT
+899 VGEEAVT

-920 PASENASAPATQSA
+920 PASEYASAPATQST
-934 DGKVAEPTSADGA
+934 DGKVAEPTSAGGA
-947 TPASGVTAPAPV
+947 TPASGVTTPAPA

-984 PGAANAPKTANVP
+984 PGTANAPKTANVP

-1014 TPAVNAPAPAST
+1014 TPAVNTPAPAST
-1026 TGTNAP
+1026 TGANAP

-1040 APSTASGQ
+1040 TPSTTSGQ
-1048 SSTAPGSGTA
+1048 SSTVPGSGTA
-1058 PTTVRPATGA
+1058 PAKAKPTTGA

-1079 IPTAPVSGGSA
+1079 IPSAPVSGDS
-1090 GVAVAAGV
+1090 AGV
-1098 AAGAVAGTAAGQAQP
+1098 AAGAVAGTATGQAHP

-1127 APTIP
+1127 VPTTP
-1132 TESSAASAPTST
+1132 TESGAASAPASPAPT
-1144 TPATTTPASA
+1144 TPTHVSA
-1154 PESGSGTTND
+1154 PESGSGTTNG

-1230 TTPNEG
+1230 TAPNEG
-1236 TTHSESSGTGS
+1236 TTHSESSGTDS
-1247 VSDVPGAGG
+1247 VSNVP
-1256 TDTLGRSDSAP
+1256 TDTLGRSDNAP

-1280 QGSGGTMS
+1280 QGGGGTTS

-1293 TASAVPESAPAES
+1293 TASAAPESAPAES

-1327 GDSGSSFGNDAGS
+1327 GDSGSSSGNSAGS

-1369 PASSGNTG
+1369 LTSSGNTG

-1382 ASSGSANDSTDT
+1382 ASSGSANDSTNT

-1565 ESEPEQLAEQKR
+1565 ESEPEQVAEQKR

-1695 RKNSEPRPYNGHS
+1695 RKNSEPRPYNGRS

-1723 SHGHGK
+1723 SQGHGK
-1729 QDKKHNPFSGMGDY
+1729 QNKRNNPFSGMDDY

>member
-1 MSSINSLVNQKRN
+1 
-14 KNLIRRTMLA
+14 MLA
-24 AIAGCLMSVCIAFAG
+24 AVAGCLMSVCIAFAG

-132 SIPKLIWNAVFG
+132 SIPKLIWNAVLG

-249 MASENTKDTARSWLQ
+249 MASENTKDTTKSWLQ

-313 QRLDDMMQTAG
+313 QRLDDMMQTSG

-347 NVFGGV
+347 NVFGDV

-429 MASGALNADSYNTD
+429 MASGALNTDSYNTD

-696 VTGMHVSDGTDGNP
+696 VTSMHVSDGTDGNP

-728 ATCTFTRDEEPVP
+728 ATCTFTRDEEPAP

-797 AQAPVPQDMDSKV
+797 AQAPVPQDMDS
-810 DAPAPVSEEA
+810 E
-820 SAPAPQSADEAPT
+820 
-833 APATETAQAPV
+833 
-844 PQDVDSK
+844 

-1132 TESSAASAPTST
+1132 TESGAASAPTST

-1171 NHEASAPT
+1171 NHEASVPT

-1190 QESGETASAPSTA
+1190 QESGE
-1203 TTPATQITPE
+1203 I
-1213 TASAPS
+1213 ASAPS
-1219 ESDSSSAGGHA
+1219 ESGSSRAGGHETA
-1230 TTPNEG
+1230 PNEG
-1236 TTHSESSGTGS
+1236 TAHSESSGTDS
-1247 VSDVPGAGG
+1247 VSNVPGTDG

-1280 QGSGGTMS
+1280 QGSGGTTS
-1288 PATAD
+1288 PANAD
-1293 TASAVPESAPAES
+1293 TASAAPESAPAES
-1306 ATTTNVATP
+1306 AATTNVATP

-1327 GDSGSSFGNDAGS
+1327 GDSGSSFGNGAGS

-1346 ASGESAHA
+1346 ASGESALA

-1382 ASSGSANDSTDT
+1382 APSGSANDGTDT

-1400 GTSSETVEAPAADG
+1400 GTSSEKVEAPAADG

-1422 GGSGYS
+1422 GGAGYS

-1450 QVEQAAEQQS
+1450 QVEQAAEQQT

-1494 DAEDVSEPDSA
+1494 DTEDVSEPDSA

-1552 EMAEPEPVAEHEH
+1552 EMAEPEH
-1565 ESEPEQLAEQKR
+1565 ESEPEQVAEQKR

-1723 SHGHGK
+1723 SHDHGK
-1729 QDKKHNPFSGMGDY
+1729 QDKRHNPFGGMGDY

>member
-1 MSSINSLVNQKRN
+1 
-14 KNLIRRTMLA
+14 MLA
-24 AIAGCLMSVCIAFAG
+24 AVAGCLMSVCIAFAG

-81 SRFVPGFDSGN
+81 SRFVPGFDNGN

-119 SYLINIAHGEKVE
+119 SYLINLAHGEKVE
-132 SIPKLIWNAVFG
+132 SVPKLIWNAVFG

-757 DADAAPAPVNE
+757 DVDAAPAPLNE
-768 DAPAPVGEEASAP
+768 DAPAPVG
-781 APQSA
+781 
-786 DETTAAPATET
+786 
-797 AQAPVPQDMDSKV
+797 
-810 DAPAPVSEEA
+810 EEA

-867 QSVDETA
+867 QSVDATA
-874 TTPVAETAQTPV
+874 TTPIAETAQTPV
-886 PQDIDSEVDAPAP
+886 PQDMDSEVDAPAP
-899 VGEEAAT
+899 VGEEAVT
-906 PAPQDVGGKADAPV
+906 HAPQDVGDKADAPV

-934 DGKVAEPTSADGA
+934 DGKVAEPTSAGGA
-947 TPASGVTAPAPV
+947 TPASGVTAPAPA

-984 PGAANAPKTANVP
+984 PGTANRPKTANVP

-1026 TGTNAP
+1026 TGANAP

-1040 APSTASGQ
+1040 TPSTTSGQ
-1048 SSTAPGSGTA
+1048 SSTVPGSGTA
-1058 PTTVRPATGA
+1058 PAKAKPTTGA

-1079 IPTAPVSGGSA
+1079 IPSAPVSGGSA

-1132 TESSAASAPTST
+1132 TESGAVSAPTST

-1171 NHEASAPT
+1171 NHEASVPT

-1247 VSDVPGAGG
+1247 VSNVPGAGG

-1327 GDSGSSFGNDAGS
+1327 GDSGSSFGNGAGS

>member
-1 MSSINSLVNQKRN
+1 
-14 KNLIRRTMLA
+14 MLA
-24 AIAGCLMSVCIAFAG
+24 AVAGCLMSVCIAFAG

-81 SRFVPGFDSGN
+81 SRFVPGFDNGN

-119 SYLINIAHGEKVE
+119 SYLINLAHGEKVE
-132 SIPKLIWNAVFG
+132 SVPKLIWNAVFG

-728 ATCTFTRDEEPVP
+728 ATCTFTRDEETAS

-757 DADAAPAPVNE
+757 DVDAAPAPLNE
-768 DAPAPVGEEASAP
+768 DAPAPVG
-781 APQSA
+781 
-786 DETTAAPATET
+786 
-797 AQAPVPQDMDSKV
+797 
-810 DAPAPVSEEA
+810 EEA

-867 QSVDETA
+867 QSVDATA
-874 TTPVAETAQTPV
+874 TTPIAETAQTPV
-886 PQDIDSEVDAPAP
+886 PQDMDSEVDAPAP
-899 VGEEAAT
+899 VGEEAVT
-906 PAPQDVGGKADAPV
+906 HAPQDVGDKAYAPV

-934 DGKVAEPTSADGA
+934 DGKVAEPTSAGGA
-947 TPASGVTAPAPV
+947 TPVSGVTAPAPA

-984 PGAANAPKTANVP
+984 PGTANAPKTANVP

-1014 TPAVNAPAPAST
+1014 TPAVNAQAPAST
-1026 TGTNAP
+1026 TGANAP

-1048 SSTAPGSGTA
+1048 SSTVPGSGTA
-1058 PTTVRPATGA
+1058 PTTVRPAAGA
-1068 GSVSAPAPSAS
+1068 GSVSAPVPSAS

-1098 AAGAVAGTAAGQAQP
+1098 AAGAVAGTATGQAHP

-1127 APTIP
+1127 VPTTP
-1132 TESSAASAPTST
+1132 TESGAASAPASPAPT
-1144 TPATTTPASA
+1144 TPTHVSA
-1154 PESGSGTTND
+1154 PESGSGTTNG

-1203 TTPATQITPE
+1203 TTSATQITPE

-1230 TTPNEG
+1230 TAPNEG
-1236 TTHSESSGTGS
+1236 TTHSESSGTDS
-1247 VSDVPGAGG
+1247 VSNVPGADG
-1256 TDTLGRSDSAP
+1256 TDTLGRSDSAS

-1327 GDSGSSFGNDAGS
+1327 GDSGSSFGNGAGS

-1354 PSGSGSSGSGTSVSA
+1354 PSGSGSSGYGTSVSA
-1369 PASSGNTG
+1369 LTSSGNTG

-1382 ASSGSANDSTDT
+1382 APSGSANDGTDT

-1400 GTSSETVEAPAADG
+1400 GTSSEKVEAPAADG

-1422 GGSGYS
+1422 GGAGYS

-1494 DAEDVSEPDSA
+1494 DTEDVSEPDSA

-1515 DTEFDATDDAAFDVP
+1515 DTEFDATDDATFDVP

-1565 ESEPEQLAEQKR
+1565 ESEPEQVAEQKR

>member
-1 MSSINSLVNQKRN
+1 
-14 KNLIRRTMLA
+14 MLA
-24 AIAGCLMSVCIAFAG
+24 AVAGCLMSVCIAFAG

-757 DADAAPAPVNE
+757 DVDAAPAPLNE
-768 DAPAPVGEEASAP
+768 DAPAPVG
-781 APQSA
+781 
-786 DETTAAPATET
+786 
-797 AQAPVPQDMDSKV
+797 
-810 DAPAPVSEEA
+810 EEA

-867 QSVDETA
+867 QSVDATA
-874 TTPVAETAQTPV
+874 TTPIAETAQTPV
-886 PQDIDSEVDAPAP
+886 PQDMDSEVDAPAP
-899 VGEEAAT
+899 VGEEAVT

-920 PASENASAPATQSA
+920 PASENASAPATQST
-934 DGKVAEPTSADGA
+934 DGKVAEPTSAGGA
-947 TPASGVTAPAPV
+947 TPASGVTTPAPA

-984 PGAANAPKTANVP
+984 PGTANAPKTANVP

-1014 TPAVNAPAPAST
+1014 TPAVNTPAPAST
-1026 TGTNAP
+1026 TGANAP

-1040 APSTASGQ
+1040 TPSTTSGQ
-1048 SSTAPGSGTA
+1048 SSTVPGSGTA
-1058 PTTVRPATGA
+1058 PAKAKPTTGA

-1079 IPTAPVSGGSA
+1079 IPSAPVSGDS
-1090 GVAVAAGV
+1090 AGV
-1098 AAGAVAGTAAGQAQP
+1098 AAGAVAGTATGQAHP

-1127 APTIP
+1127 VPTTP
-1132 TESSAASAPTST
+1132 TESGAASAPASPAPT
-1144 TPATTTPASA
+1144 TPTHVSA
-1154 PESGSGTTND
+1154 PESGSGTTNG

-1230 TTPNEG
+1230 TAPNEG
-1236 TTHSESSGTGS
+1236 TTHSESSGTDS
-1247 VSDVPGAGG
+1247 VSNVP

-1280 QGSGGTMS
+1280 QGGGGTTS

-1293 TASAVPESAPAES
+1293 TASAAPESAPAES

-1327 GDSGSSFGNDAGS
+1327 GDSGSSSGNSAGS

-1369 PASSGNTG
+1369 LTSSGNTG

-1382 ASSGSANDSTDT
+1382 ASSGSANDSTNT

-1505 DEPDTQDETE
+1505 DEPDTQGETE

-1565 ESEPEQLAEQKR
+1565 ESEPEQVAEQKR

-1695 RKNSEPRPYNGHS
+1695 RKNSEPRPYNGRS

-1723 SHGHGK
+1723 SQGHGK
-1729 QDKKHNPFSGMGDY
+1729 QNKRNNPFSGMDDY

>member
-1 MSSINSLVNQKRN
+1 
-14 KNLIRRTMLA
+14 MLA
-24 AIAGCLMSVCIAFAG
+24 AVAGCLMSVCIAFAG

-179 TFSFSGV
+179 TFSFSSV

-728 ATCTFTRDEEPVP
+728 ATCTFTRDEETVP

-757 DADAAPAPVNE
+757 DMDAAAPAPVSE
-768 DAPAPVGEEASAP
+768 DAPAPVDEEAS
-781 APQSA
+781 
-786 DETTAAPATET
+786 T
-797 AQAPVPQDMDSKV
+797 
-810 DAPAPVSEEA
+810 
-820 SAPAPQSADEAPT
+820 PAPQSADEAPT

-844 PQDVDSK
+844 PQDVDSR

-857 VGEEASAPAP
+857 VGEEASVPAP

-874 TTPVAETAQTPV
+874 TTPAAETAQAPV
-886 PQDIDSEVDAPAP
+886 PQEMDSGVDAPAP
-899 VGEEAAT
+899 VGEETVT

-934 DGKVAEPTSADGA
+934 DGKVAEPTSAGGA
-947 TPASGVTAPAPV
+947 TPAPGVTAPTAA
-959 PAQNPTTNTVN
+959 PAQNHTTSTVN
-970 APVQGAAPVSGGTV
+970 APVQGTAPVSGGTV
-984 PGAANAPKTANVP
+984 PGTANAPKTANVP

-1048 SSTAPGSGTA
+1048 SSTVPGSGTA
-1058 PTTVRPATGA
+1058 PTTVRPAAGA

-1079 IPTAPVSGGSA
+1079 IPTAPVSGSSA
-1090 GVAVAAGV
+1090 GVAAAAGV

-1113 VSAPASTTVSAPGS
+1113 VSTPASTTVSAPGS
-1127 APTIP
+1127 VPTTP
-1132 TESSAASAPTST
+1132 TESGAASAPASPVPT
-1144 TPATTTPASA
+1144 TPTHVST
-1154 PESGSGTTND
+1154 PESGSGTTNG

-1190 QESGETASAPSTA
+1190 QESGETAPAPSSA

-1219 ESDSSSAGGHA
+1219 ESNAPSAGGDA
-1230 TTPNEG
+1230 TAPNEG
-1236 TTHSESSGTGS
+1236 TAHSESSGTGG
-1247 VSDVPGAGG
+1247 VSNVPGADSA
-1256 TDTLGRSDSAP
+1256 DTLGRSDSAP
-1267 TSTNGQESGSAPA
+1267 TSTSGQESSSAPA
-1280 QGSGGTMS
+1280 QGSGGTTS
-1288 PATAD
+1288 PATVD
-1293 TASAVPESAPAES
+1293 TTSAAPESAPAES

-1315 APVSD
+1315 APASD

-1327 GDSGSSFGNDAGS
+1327 GSSGSSSDNGAGS

-1369 PASSGNTG
+1369 PTSSGDTG

-1382 ASSGSANDSTDT
+1382 APSGSVNDSTDT

-1400 GTSSETVEAPAADG
+1400 GTSSEKVEAPAADG

-1439 VETETAATEVV
+1439 VKTETAATEVV

-1460 SGSAVTETVD
+1460 GSSTVTETVD
-1470 EAGSESNT
+1470 EAGSESHT

-1494 DAEDVSEPDSA
+1494 DTEDVPEPDSV

-1515 DTEFDATDDAAFDVP
+1515 DTEFDATDDSAFDVP

-1543 TNSFTAPEQ
+1543 TNSFTAPAQ
-1552 EMAEPEPVAEHEH
+1552 EMAEPEPVAESEP
-1565 ESEPEQLAEQKR
+1565 ESEPEQVAEQKR

-1589 SVTRL
+1589 SITRL

-1695 RKNSEPRPYNGHS
+1695 RKNSEPRPYNGRS

-1723 SHGHGK
+1723 SQGHGK
-1729 QDKKHNPFSGMGDY
+1729 QNKRNDPFSGIDDY

>member
-1 MSSINSLVNQKRN
+1 
-14 KNLIRRTMLA
+14 MLA

-381 PIKSFADFMNGG
+381 PIKSFAEFMNGG

-728 ATCTFTRDEEPVP
+728 ATCTFTRDEETAS

-757 DADAAPAPVNE
+757 DVDAAPAPLNE
-768 DAPAPVGEEASAP
+768 DAPAPVG
-781 APQSA
+781 
-786 DETTAAPATET
+786 
-797 AQAPVPQDMDSKV
+797 
-810 DAPAPVSEEA
+810 EEA

-851 VDAPAP
+851 VDAPVP

-867 QSVDETA
+867 QSVDATA
-874 TTPVAETAQTPV
+874 TTPIAETAQTPV
-886 PQDIDSEVDAPAP
+886 PQDMDSEVDAPAP
-899 VGEEAAT
+899 VGEEAVT
-906 PAPQDVGGKADAPV
+906 HAPQDVGDKADAPV

-934 DGKVAEPTSADGA
+934 DGKVAEPTSAGGA
-947 TPASGVTAPAPV
+947 TPASGVTAPAPA

-984 PGAANAPKTANVP
+984 PGTANAPKTANVP

-1014 TPAVNAPAPAST
+1014 TPAVNAPAPGST
-1026 TGTNAP
+1026 TGANAP
-1032 TSVPGTTP
+1032 TSVPRTTP

-1048 SSTAPGSGTA
+1048 SSTVPGSGTA
-1058 PTTVRPATGA
+1058 PTTVRPAAGA

-1098 AAGAVAGTAAGQAQP
+1098 AAGAVAGTATGQAHP

-1127 APTIP
+1127 VPTTP
-1132 TESSAASAPTST
+1132 TESGAASAPASPAPT
-1144 TPATTTPASA
+1144 TPTHVSA
-1154 PESGSGTTND
+1154 PEFGSGTTNG

-1230 TTPNEG
+1230 TAPNEG
-1236 TTHSESSGTGS
+1236 TTHSESSSTDS
-1247 VSDVPGAGG
+1247 VSNVPGADG
-1256 TDTLGRSDSAP
+1256 TDTLGRSDSAS

-1280 QGSGGTMS
+1280 QGGGGTTS

-1320 TGSSEPS
+1320 TGNSESS
-1327 GDSGSSFGNDAGS
+1327 GDSGSSSGNSAGS
-1340 SSGSAP
+1340 SSDSAP
-1346 ASGESAHA
+1346 ASGESAHV

-1369 PASSGNTG
+1369 PASSGNTD

-1382 ASSGSANDSTDT
+1382 APSGSANDGTDT

-1400 GTSSETVEAPAADG
+1400 GTSSEKVEAPAADG

-1422 GGSGYS
+1422 GGAGYS

-1433 PEPETT
+1433 PEPEAT
-1439 VETETAATEVV
+1439 VETETDATEVV
-1450 QVEQAAEQQS
+1450 QVEQAAEQQT

-1470 EAGSESNT
+1470 EAGSESHT

-1494 DAEDVSEPDSA
+1494 DTEDVSEPDSA

-1552 EMAEPEPVAEHEH
+1552 EMAEPEPVAEPEP
-1565 ESEPEQLAEQKR
+1565 ESEPEQVAEQKR

>member
-1 MSSINSLVNQKRN
+1 
-14 KNLIRRTMLA
+14 MLA
-24 AIAGCLMSVCIAFAG
+24 AVAGCLMSVCIAFAG

-132 SIPKLIWNAVFG
+132 SVPKLIWNAVFG

-152 TFLTMIF
+152 TLLTMIF

-728 ATCTFTRDEEPVP
+728 ATCTFTRDEEPIP

-757 DADAAPAPVNE
+757 DVDAAPAPVSE
-768 DAPAPVGEEASAP
+768 DAPVPVGEEASI
-781 APQSA
+781 
-786 DETTAAPATET
+786 
-797 AQAPVPQDMDSKV
+797 
-810 DAPAPVSEEA
+810 
-820 SAPAPQSADEAPT
+820 PAPQSADEAPT

-844 PQDVDSK
+844 PQDVDSN

-874 TTPVAETAQTPV
+874 TTPVAETAQAPV
-886 PQDIDSEVDAPAP
+886 PQDMDSEVDAPAP
-899 VGEEAAT
+899 VGEEAVT

-934 DGKVAEPTSADGA
+934 DGKVAEPTSAGGA
-947 TPASGVTAPAPV
+947 TPASGVTTPAPA

-984 PGAANAPKTANVP
+984 PGTANAPKTANVP

-1014 TPAVNAPAPAST
+1014 TPAVNAQAPAST
-1026 TGTNAP
+1026 TGANAP

-1048 SSTAPGSGTA
+1048 SSTVPGSGTA
-1058 PTTVRPATGA
+1058 PTTVRPAAGA

-1098 AAGAVAGTAAGQAQP
+1098 AAGAVTGTATGQAHS

-1127 APTIP
+1127 VPTTP
-1132 TESSAASAPTST
+1132 TESGAASAPASPAPT
-1144 TPATTTPASA
+1144 TPTHVFA
-1154 PESGSGTTND
+1154 PESGSGTTNG

-1616 ADNGW
+1616 ANNGW

>member
-1 MSSINSLVNQKRN
+1 
-14 KNLIRRTMLA
+14 MLA
-24 AIAGCLMSVCIAFAG
+24 AVAGCLMSVCIAFAG

-81 SRFVPGFDSGN
+81 SRFVPGFDNGN

-119 SYLINIAHGEKVE
+119 SYLINLAHGEKVE
-132 SIPKLIWNAVFG
+132 SVPKLIWNAVFG

-152 TFLTMIF
+152 TLLTMIF

-249 MASENTKDTARSWLQ
+249 MANENTKDTAKSWLQ

-429 MASGALNADSYNTD
+429 MASGALNTDSYNTD

-797 AQAPVPQDMDSKV
+797 AQAPVPQDMDS
-810 DAPAPVSEEA
+810 E
-820 SAPAPQSADEAPT
+820 
-833 APATETAQAPV
+833 
-844 PQDVDSK
+844 

-906 PAPQDVGGKADAPV
+906 PAPQDVGGKTDAPV

-1113 VSAPASTTVSAPGS
+1113 VYAPASTTVSAPGS
-1127 APTIP
+1127 APTTP
-1132 TESSAASAPTST
+1132 TGSGSASAPTST
-1144 TPATTTPASA
+1144 TPTTTTPASA

-1164 GATAPVV
+1164 NAAAPAV
-1171 NHEASAPT
+1171 NHETSAPA
-1179 APIPATAPAST
+1179 APISATAPAST
-1190 QESGETASAPSTA
+1190 QESGETAPAPSTA
-1203 TTPATQITPE
+1203 STPATQTTPE

-1219 ESDSSSAGGHA
+1219 ESSAPSAGGHA

-1236 TTHSESSGTGS
+1236 TTHSESSSTGS
-1247 VSDVPGAGG
+1247 VSNVPGADG
-1256 TDTLGRSDSAP
+1256 TDMFGRTDSAP

-1280 QGSGGTMS
+1280 QGSDGTTS

-1293 TASAVPESAPAES
+1293 TTSAATESAPAES

-1327 GDSGSSFGNDAGS
+1327 GDSGSDFGYGAGS

-1346 ASGESAHA
+1346 ASGESAHV

-1369 PASSGNTG
+1369 PASSGDTG
-1377 SSSES
+1377 STGAS
-1382 ASSGSANDSTDT
+1382 APSGSANDSTDT
-1394 PTSETG
+1394 PASETG
-1400 GTSSETVEAPAADG
+1400 GTSSEKVEAPAADG

-1422 GGSGYS
+1422 GGAGYS

-1494 DAEDVSEPDSA
+1494 DTEDVSEPDSA

-1515 DTEFDATDDAAFDVP
+1515 NTEFDATDDAAFDVP

-1552 EMAEPEPVAEHEH
+1552 EMAEPEPVAEPEP
-1565 ESEPEQLAEQKR
+1565 ESEPEQVAEQKR

>member
-1 MSSINSLVNQKRN
+1 
-14 KNLIRRTMLA
+14 MLA

-728 ATCTFTRDEEPVP
+728 ATCTFTRDEETAS

-757 DADAAPAPVNE
+757 DVDAAPAPLNE
-768 DAPAPVGEEASAP
+768 DAPAPVG
-781 APQSA
+781 
-786 DETTAAPATET
+786 
-797 AQAPVPQDMDSKV
+797 
-810 DAPAPVSEEA
+810 EEA

-851 VDAPAP
+851 VDAHAP

-867 QSVDETA
+867 QSVDATA
-874 TTPVAETAQTPV
+874 TTPIAETAQTPV
-886 PQDIDSEVDAPAP
+886 PQDMDSEVDAPAP
-899 VGEEAAT
+899 VGEEAVT
-906 PAPQDVGGKADAPV
+906 HAPQDVGDKADAPV

-934 DGKVAEPTSADGA
+934 DGKVAEPTSAGGA
-947 TPASGVTAPAPV
+947 TPASGVTAPAPA

-984 PGAANAPKTANVP
+984 PGTANAPKTANVP

-1014 TPAVNAPAPAST
+1014 TPAVNAPAPGST
-1026 TGTNAP
+1026 TGANAP

-1048 SSTAPGSGTA
+1048 SSTVPGSGTA
-1058 PTTVRPATGA
+1058 PTTVRPAAGA
-1068 GSVSAPAPSAS
+1068 GSVSAQAPSAS
-1079 IPTAPVSGGSA
+1079 IPSAPVSGDS
-1090 GVAVAAGV
+1090 AGV
-1098 AAGAVAGTAAGQAQP
+1098 AAGAVAGTATGQAHP

-1127 APTIP
+1127 VPTTP
-1132 TESSAASAPTST
+1132 TESGAASAPASPAPT
-1144 TPATTTPASA
+1144 TPTHVSA
-1154 PESGSGTTND
+1154 PESGSGTTNG

-1247 VSDVPGAGG
+1247 VSNVPGAGG

-1327 GDSGSSFGNDAGS
+1327 GDSGSSFGNGAGS

-1354 PSGSGSSGSGTSVSA
+1354 PSVSGSSGSGTSVSA
-1369 PASSGNTG
+1369 LTSSGNTG

-1382 ASSGSANDSTDT
+1382 APSGSANDGTDT

-1400 GTSSETVEAPAADG
+1400 GTSSEKVEAPAADG

-1422 GGSGYS
+1422 GGAGYS

-1494 DAEDVSEPDSA
+1494 DTEDVSEPDSA

-1565 ESEPEQLAEQKR
+1565 ESEPEQVAEQKR

>member
-429 MASGALNADSYNTD
+429 MASGALNTDSYNTD

-786 DETTAAPATET
+786 DE
-797 AQAPVPQDMDSKV
+797 
-810 DAPAPVSEEA
+810 
-820 SAPAPQSADEAPT
+820 APT

-867 QSVDETA
+867 QSVDATA
-874 TTPVAETAQTPV
+874 TTPIAETARTPV
-886 PQDIDSEVDAPAP
+886 PQDMDSEVDAPAP
-899 VGEEAAT
+899 VGEEAVT
-906 PAPQDVGGKADAPV
+906 HAPQDVGDKADAPV

-934 DGKVAEPTSADGA
+934 DGKVAEPTSAGGA
-947 TPASGVTAPAPV
+947 TPASGVTAPAPA

-984 PGAANAPKTANVP
+984 PGTANAPKTANVP

-1014 TPAVNAPAPAST
+1014 TPAVNTPAPAST
-1026 TGTNAP
+1026 TGANAP

-1040 APSTASGQ
+1040 TPSTTSGQ
-1048 SSTAPGSGTA
+1048 SSTVPGSGTA
-1058 PTTVRPATGA
+1058 PAKAKPTTGA

-1079 IPTAPVSGGSA
+1079 IPSAPVSGDSA

-1098 AAGAVAGTAAGQAQP
+1098 AAGAVAGTATGQAHP

-1127 APTIP
+1127 VPTTP
-1132 TESSAASAPTST
+1132 TESGAASAPASPVPT
-1144 TPATTTPASA
+1144 TPTHVSA
-1154 PESGSGTTND
+1154 PESGSGTTNG

-1247 VSDVPGAGG
+1247 VSNVPGAGG

-1320 TGSSEPS
+1320 TGSSESS
-1327 GDSGSSFGNDAGS
+1327 GDSGSSFGNGAGS

-1565 ESEPEQLAEQKR
+1565 ESEPEQVAEQKR

>member
-1 MSSINSLVNQKRN
+1 
-14 KNLIRRTMLA
+14 
-24 AIAGCLMSVCIAFAG
+24 MSVCIAFAG

-81 SRFVPGFDSGN
+81 SRFVPGFDNGN

-119 SYLINIAHGEKVE
+119 SYLINLAHGEKVE
-132 SIPKLIWNAVFG
+132 SVPKLIWNAVFG

-152 TFLTMIF
+152 TLLTMIF

-605 DNDAF
+605 DSDAF

-797 AQAPVPQDMDSKV
+797 AQAPVPQDMDSEV

-1079 IPTAPVSGGSA
+1079 IPTAPASGGSA
-1090 GVAVAAGV
+1090 VVAVAAGV

-1132 TESSAASAPTST
+1132 TESGAASAPTST

-1171 NHEASAPT
+1171 NHEASVPT

-1190 QESGETASAPSTA
+1190 QESGEIASAPSTA
-1203 TTPATQITPE
+1203 TSPATQITLE

-1219 ESDSSSAGGHA
+1219 ESGSSRAGGHETA
-1230 TTPNEG
+1230 PNEG
-1236 TTHSESSGTGS
+1236 TTHSESSGTDS
-1247 VSDVPGAGG
+1247 VSNVPGTDG

-1267 TSTNGQESGSAPA
+1267 TSTNGQESGSAPV
-1280 QGSGGTMS
+1280 QGSSGGTTS

-1293 TASAVPESAPAES
+1293 TTSAAPEFAPAES

-1327 GDSGSSFGNDAGS
+1327 GDSGSGSGNGAGS

-1369 PASSGNTG
+1369 PTSSGNTG

-1382 ASSGSANDSTDT
+1382 APSGSANDGTDT

-1400 GTSSETVEAPAADG
+1400 GTSSEKVEAPAADG

-1422 GGSGYS
+1422 GGAGYS

-1494 DAEDVSEPDSA
+1494 DTEDVSEPDSA

-1552 EMAEPEPVAEHEH
+1552 EMAEPEPVAEPEH
-1565 ESEPEQLAEQKR
+1565 ESEPEQVAEQKR

-1689 QARQES
+1689 QARQEF
-1695 RKNSEPRPYNGHS
+1695 RKNSEPRPYDGHS

-1729 QDKKHNPFSGMGDY
+1729 QDKKHNPFSGMDDY

>member
-1 MSSINSLVNQKRN
+1 
-14 KNLIRRTMLA
+14 MLA
-24 AIAGCLMSVCIAFAG
+24 AVAGCLMSVCIAFAG

-249 MASENTKDTARSWLQ
+249 MASENTKDTAKSWLQ

-429 MASGALNADSYNTD
+429 MASGALNTDSYNTD

-797 AQAPVPQDMDSKV
+797 AQAPVPQD
-810 DAPAPVSEEA
+810 
-820 SAPAPQSADEAPT
+820 
-833 APATETAQAPV
+833 
-844 PQDVDSK
+844 VDSK
-851 VDAPAP
+851 VDAHAP

-874 TTPVAETAQTPV
+874 TTPVAETAQAPV
-886 PQDIDSEVDAPAP
+886 PQDMDSEVDAPAP

-1132 TESSAASAPTST
+1132 TESGAASAPTST

-1171 NHEASAPT
+1171 NHEASVPT

-1190 QESGETASAPSTA
+1190 QESGE
-1203 TTPATQITPE
+1203 I
-1213 TASAPS
+1213 ASAPS
-1219 ESDSSSAGGHA
+1219 ESGSSRAGGHETA
-1230 TTPNEG
+1230 PNEG
-1236 TTHSESSGTGS
+1236 TAHSESSGTDS
-1247 VSDVPGAGG
+1247 VSNVPGTDG

-1280 QGSGGTMS
+1280 QGSGGTTS
-1288 PATAD
+1288 PANAD
-1293 TASAVPESAPAES
+1293 TASAAPESAPAES
-1306 ATTTNVATP
+1306 AATTNVATP

-1327 GDSGSSFGNDAGS
+1327 GDSGSSFGNGAGS

-1346 ASGESAHA
+1346 ASGESALA

-1369 PASSGNTG
+1369 LTSSGNTG

-1382 ASSGSANDSTDT
+1382 APSGSANDGTDT

-1400 GTSSETVEAPAADG
+1400 GTSSEKVEAPAADG

-1422 GGSGYS
+1422 GGAGYS

-1450 QVEQAAEQQS
+1450 QVEQAAEQQT

-1494 DAEDVSEPDSA
+1494 DTEDVSEPDSA

-1552 EMAEPEPVAEHEH
+1552 EMAEPEH
-1565 ESEPEQLAEQKR
+1565 ESEPEQVAEQKR

>member
-1 MSSINSLVNQKRN
+1 
-14 KNLIRRTMLA
+14 MLA
-24 AIAGCLMSVCIAFAG
+24 AVAGCLMSVCIAFAG

-347 NVFGGV
+347 NVFGGI

-757 DADAAPAPVNE
+757 DVDAAPAPLNE
-768 DAPAPVGEEASAP
+768 DAPAPVG
-781 APQSA
+781 
-786 DETTAAPATET
+786 
-797 AQAPVPQDMDSKV
+797 
-810 DAPAPVSEEA
+810 EEA

-851 VDAPAP
+851 VDAHAP

-867 QSVDETA
+867 QSVDATA
-874 TTPVAETAQTPV
+874 TTPIAETAQTPV
-886 PQDIDSEVDAPAP
+886 PQDMDSEVDAPAP
-899 VGEEAAT
+899 VGEEAVT
-906 PAPQDVGGKADAPV
+906 HAPQDVGDKADAPV

-934 DGKVAEPTSADGA
+934 DGKVAEPTSAGGA
-947 TPASGVTAPAPV
+947 TPASGVTAPVPA

-984 PGAANAPKTANVP
+984 PGTANAPKTVNVP

-1014 TPAVNAPAPAST
+1014 TPAVNAPAPGST
-1026 TGTNAP
+1026 TGANAP

-1048 SSTAPGSGTA
+1048 SSTVPGSGTA
-1058 PTTVRPATGA
+1058 PTTVRPAAGA
-1068 GSVSAPAPSAS
+1068 GSVSAHAPSAS

-1098 AAGAVAGTAAGQAQP
+1098 AAGAVAGTATGQAHP

-1127 APTIP
+1127 VPTTP
-1132 TESSAASAPTST
+1132 TESGAASAPASPAPT
-1144 TPATTTPASA
+1144 TPTHVSA
-1154 PESGSGTTND
+1154 PESGSGTTNG

-1190 QESGETASAPSTA
+1190 QESGETASTPSTA

-1247 VSDVPGAGG
+1247 VSNVPSAGG

-1327 GDSGSSFGNDAGS
+1327 GDSGSSFGNGAGS

-1369 PASSGNTG
+1369 PASSGNTD

-1439 VETETAATEVV
+1439 VKTETAATEVV
-1450 QVEQAAEQQS
+1450 QVEQAAEQQT

-1470 EAGSESNT
+1470 EAGSESHT

-1494 DAEDVSEPDSA
+1494 DTEDVSEPDSA

-1565 ESEPEQLAEQKR
+1565 ESEPEQVAEQKR

>member
-1 MSSINSLVNQKRN
+1 
-14 KNLIRRTMLA
+14 MLA
-24 AIAGCLMSVCIAFAG
+24 AVAGCLMSVCIAFAG

-81 SRFVPGFDSGN
+81 SRFVPGFDNGN

-249 MASENTKDTARSWLQ
+249 MASENTKDTAKSWLQ

-429 MASGALNADSYNTD
+429 MASGALNTDSYNTD

-757 DADAAPAPVNE
+757 DVDAAPAPLNE
-768 DAPAPVGEEASAP
+768 DAPAPVG
-781 APQSA
+781 
-786 DETTAAPATET
+786 
-797 AQAPVPQDMDSKV
+797 
-810 DAPAPVSEEA
+810 EEA

-867 QSVDETA
+867 QSVDATA
-874 TTPVAETAQTPV
+874 TTPIAETAQTPV
-886 PQDIDSEVDAPAP
+886 PQDMDSEVDAPAP
-899 VGEEAAT
+899 VGEEAVT
-906 PAPQDVGGKADAPV
+906 HAPQDVGDKADAPV

-934 DGKVAEPTSADGA
+934 DGKVAEPTSAGGA
-947 TPASGVTAPAPV
+947 TPASGVTAPAPA

-984 PGAANAPKTANVP
+984 PGTANPPKTANVP

-1014 TPAVNAPAPAST
+1014 TPAVNAPAPGST
-1026 TGTNAP
+1026 TGANAP

-1048 SSTAPGSGTA
+1048 SSTVPGSGTA
-1058 PTTVRPATGA
+1058 PTTVRPAAGA
-1068 GSVSAPAPSAS
+1068 GSVSAQAPSAS

-1132 TESSAASAPTST
+1132 TESGAASAPTST

-1171 NHEASAPT
+1171 NHEASVPT

-1190 QESGETASAPSTA
+1190 QESGE
-1203 TTPATQITPE
+1203 I
-1213 TASAPS
+1213 ASAPS
-1219 ESDSSSAGGHA
+1219 ESGSSRAGGHETA
-1230 TTPNEG
+1230 PNEG
-1236 TTHSESSGTGS
+1236 TAHSESSGTDS
-1247 VSDVPGAGG
+1247 VSNVPGTDG

-1280 QGSGGTMS
+1280 QGSGGTTS
-1288 PATAD
+1288 PANAD
-1293 TASAVPESAPAES
+1293 TASAAPESAPAES
-1306 ATTTNVATP
+1306 AATTNVATP

-1327 GDSGSSFGNDAGS
+1327 GDSGSSFGNGAGS

-1346 ASGESAHA
+1346 ASGESALA

-1382 ASSGSANDSTDT
+1382 APSGSANDGTDT

-1400 GTSSETVEAPAADG
+1400 GTSSEKVEAPAADG

-1565 ESEPEQLAEQKR
+1565 ESEPEQVAEQKR

>member
-741 ETAETPAAQ
+741 ETAETPAVQ

-757 DADAAPAPVNE
+757 DVDAAPAPLNE
-768 DAPAPVGEEASAP
+768 DAPAPVG
-781 APQSA
+781 
-786 DETTAAPATET
+786 
-797 AQAPVPQDMDSKV
+797 
-810 DAPAPVSEEA
+810 EEA

-867 QSVDETA
+867 QSVDATA
-874 TTPVAETAQTPV
+874 TTPIAETAQTPV
-886 PQDIDSEVDAPAP
+886 PQDMDSEVDAPAP
-899 VGEEAAT
+899 VGEEAVT
-906 PAPQDVGGKADAPV
+906 HAPQDVGDKADAPV

-934 DGKVAEPTSADGA
+934 DGKVAEPTSAGGA
-947 TPASGVTAPAPV
+947 TPVSGVTAPAPA

-970 APVQGAAPVSGGTV
+970 APVQGAEPVSGGTV
-984 PGAANAPKTANVP
+984 PGTANAPKTANVP

-1014 TPAVNAPAPAST
+1014 TPAVNTPAPAST
-1026 TGTNAP
+1026 TGANAP

-1040 APSTASGQ
+1040 TPSTTSGQ
-1048 SSTAPGSGTA
+1048 SSTVPGSGTA
-1058 PTTVRPATGA
+1058 PAKAKPTTGA

-1079 IPTAPVSGGSA
+1079 IPSAPVSGDS
-1090 GVAVAAGV
+1090 AGV
-1098 AAGAVAGTAAGQAQP
+1098 AAGAVAGTATGQAHP

-1127 APTIP
+1127 VPTTP
-1132 TESSAASAPTST
+1132 TESGAASAPASPAPT
-1144 TPATTTPASA
+1144 TPTHVSA
-1154 PESGSGTTND
+1154 PESGSGTTNG

-1247 VSDVPGAGG
+1247 VSNVPGAGG

-1267 TSTNGQESGSAPA
+1267 TSINGQESGSAPA

-1327 GDSGSSFGNDAGS
+1327 GDSGSSFGNGAGS

-1565 ESEPEQLAEQKR
+1565 ESEPEQVAEQKR

-1715 RYDDQKRD
+1715 RYNDQKRD

>member
-1 MSSINSLVNQKRN
+1 
-14 KNLIRRTMLA
+14 MLA
-24 AIAGCLMSVCIAFAG
+24 AVAGCLMSVCIAFAG

-610 KNSIRDALSAETGS
+610 KNSIRDALSSETGS

-757 DADAAPAPVNE
+757 DVDAAPAPLNE
-768 DAPAPVGEEASAP
+768 DAPAPVG
-781 APQSA
+781 
-786 DETTAAPATET
+786 
-797 AQAPVPQDMDSKV
+797 
-810 DAPAPVSEEA
+810 EEA

-867 QSVDETA
+867 QSVDATA
-874 TTPVAETAQTPV
+874 TTPIAETAQTPV
-886 PQDIDSEVDAPAP
+886 PQDMDSEVDAPAP
-899 VGEEAAT
+899 VGEEAVT

-920 PASENASAPATQSA
+920 PASENASAPATQST
-934 DGKVAEPTSADGA
+934 DGKVAEPTSAGGA
-947 TPASGVTAPAPV
+947 TPASGVTTPAPA

-984 PGAANAPKTANVP
+984 PGTANAPKTANVP

-1014 TPAVNAPAPAST
+1014 TPAVNTPAPAST
-1026 TGTNAP
+1026 TGANAP

-1040 APSTASGQ
+1040 TPSTTSGQ
-1048 SSTAPGSGTA
+1048 SSTVPGSGTA
-1058 PTTVRPATGA
+1058 PAKAKPTTGA

-1079 IPTAPVSGGSA
+1079 IPSAPVSGDS
-1090 GVAVAAGV
+1090 AGV
-1098 AAGAVAGTAAGQAQP
+1098 AAGAVAGTATGQAHP

-1127 APTIP
+1127 VPTTP
-1132 TESSAASAPTST
+1132 TESGAASAPASPAPT
-1144 TPATTTPASA
+1144 TPTHVSA
-1154 PESGSGTTND
+1154 PESGSGTTNG

-1230 TTPNEG
+1230 TAPNEG
-1236 TTHSESSGTGS
+1236 TTHSESSGTDS
-1247 VSDVPGAGG
+1247 VSNVP

-1280 QGSGGTMS
+1280 QGGGGTTS

-1293 TASAVPESAPAES
+1293 TASAAPESAPAES

-1327 GDSGSSFGNDAGS
+1327 GDSGSSSGNSAGS

-1369 PASSGNTG
+1369 LTSSGNTG

-1382 ASSGSANDSTDT
+1382 ASSGSANDSTNT

-1565 ESEPEQLAEQKR
+1565 ESEPEQVAEQKR

-1695 RKNSEPRPYNGHS
+1695 RKNSEPRPYNGRS

-1723 SHGHGK
+1723 SQGHGK
-1729 QDKKHNPFSGMGDY
+1729 QNKRNNPFSGMDDY

>member
-1 MSSINSLVNQKRN
+1 
-14 KNLIRRTMLA
+14 
-24 AIAGCLMSVCIAFAG
+24 MSVCIAFAG

-179 TFSFSGV
+179 TFSFSSV

-728 ATCTFTRDEEPVP
+728 ATCTFTRDEETVP

-757 DADAAPAPVNE
+757 DMDAAAPAPVSE
-768 DAPAPVGEEASAP
+768 DAPAPVDEEAS
-781 APQSA
+781 
-786 DETTAAPATET
+786 T
-797 AQAPVPQDMDSKV
+797 
-810 DAPAPVSEEA
+810 
-820 SAPAPQSADEAPT
+820 PAPQSADEAPT

-844 PQDVDSK
+844 PQDVDSR

-857 VGEEASAPAP
+857 VGEEASVPAP
-867 QSVDETA
+867 QSVDGTA
-874 TTPVAETAQTPV
+874 TTPAAETAQAPV
-886 PQDIDSEVDAPAP
+886 PQDMDSGVDAPAP
-899 VGEEAAT
+899 VGEETVT

-934 DGKVAEPTSADGA
+934 DDRVAEPTSAGGA
-947 TPASGVTAPAPV
+947 TPASDVAAPAPV
-959 PAQNPTTNTVN
+959 PAQNSTTNTVN

-984 PGAANAPKTANVP
+984 PGTANAP

-1026 TGTNAP
+1026 TGANAP
-1032 TSVPGTTP
+1032 TSVPRTTP

-1048 SSTAPGSGTA
+1048 SSTVPGSGTA
-1058 PTTVRPATGA
+1058 PTTVRPVAGA
-1068 GSVSAPAPSAS
+1068 GSVSAPVPSAS

-1098 AAGAVAGTAAGQAQP
+1098 AAGAVAGTATGQAHP

-1127 APTIP
+1127 VPTTP
-1132 TESSAASAPTST
+1132 TESGAASAPASPAPT
-1144 TPATTTPASA
+1144 TPTHVSA
-1154 PESGSGTTND
+1154 PESGSGTTNG

-1203 TTPATQITPE
+1203 TNPATQITPE

-1230 TTPNEG
+1230 TAPNEG
-1236 TTHSESSGTGS
+1236 TTHSESSSTDS
-1247 VSDVPGAGG
+1247 VSNVPGADG
-1256 TDTLGRSDSAP
+1256 TDTLGRSDSAS

-1280 QGSGGTMS
+1280 QGGGGTTS

-1293 TASAVPESAPAES
+1293 TASAAPESAPAES

-1327 GDSGSSFGNDAGS
+1327 GDSGSSFGNGAGS

-1382 ASSGSANDSTDT
+1382 ASSSSANDSTDT

-1565 ESEPEQLAEQKR
+1565 ESKPEQVAEQKR

-1594 SSTNGTVES
+1594 SRTNGTVES

>member
-1 MSSINSLVNQKRN
+1 
-14 KNLIRRTMLA
+14 
-24 AIAGCLMSVCIAFAG
+24 MSVCIAFAG

-179 TFSFSGV
+179 TFSFSSV

-419 KETMYDRADK
+419 KETMYDRVDK

-537 RKVGEDAAGNQIW
+537 RKAGEDAAGNQIW

-574 QFTIPASEIAKGRKA
+574 QFMIPASEIAKGRKA

-635 EQAAMAT
+635 EQAEMAT

-786 DETTAAPATET
+786 DE
-797 AQAPVPQDMDSKV
+797 
-810 DAPAPVSEEA
+810 
-820 SAPAPQSADEAPT
+820 APT

-934 DGKVAEPTSADGA
+934 DGKVAEPTSAGGA
-947 TPASGVTAPAPV
+947 TPASGVTAPAPA
-959 PAQNPTTNTVN
+959 PAQNSTTNTVN

-984 PGAANAPKTANVP
+984 PGTANAPKTANVP

-1026 TGTNAP
+1026 TGANAP

-1048 SSTAPGSGTA
+1048 SSTVPGSGTA
-1058 PTTVRPATGA
+1058 PTTVRPAAGA

-1127 APTIP
+1127 APTTP
-1132 TESSAASAPTST
+1132 TESGAVSAPAS
-1144 TPATTTPASA
+1144 PAPAAPAHVSA

-1164 GATAPVV
+1164 GATVPVV
-1171 NHEASAPT
+1171 NHEASVPT
-1179 APIPATAPAST
+1179 APIHATAPAST
-1190 QESGETASAPSTA
+1190 QESGETAPAPSTA
-1203 TTPATQITPE
+1203 TTHATQITPE

-1219 ESDSSSAGGHA
+1219 ESGSSPAGGHA
-1230 TTPNEG
+1230 TAPNEG

-1247 VSDVPGAGG
+1247 VSNAPSADG

-1280 QGSGGTMS
+1280 QGSGGTTS

-1293 TASAVPESAPAES
+1293 TASAAPESAPAES

-1327 GDSGSSFGNDAGS
+1327 GDSGSSSGNSAGS

-1369 PASSGNTG
+1369 LTSSGNTG

-1382 ASSGSANDSTDT
+1382 ASSGSANDSTNT

-1565 ESEPEQLAEQKR
+1565 ESEPEQVAEQKR

-1695 RKNSEPRPYNGHS
+1695 RKNSEPRPYNGRS

-1723 SHGHGK
+1723 SQGHGK
-1729 QDKKHNPFSGMGDY
+1729 QNKRNNPFSGMDDY